1 MATSSQN
8 VTADQLISATVK
20 YSNKDDASRAY
31 DIAANVNIQ
40 NGQVSSF
47 DNGEIRQA
55 SSENPD
61 GMTYIAG
68 FSSYS
73 ERTLNLNINNA
84 DKTEAQTIIE
94 AVYAF
99 MADVR
104 KEVNANPVTA

>member
-55 SSENPD
+55 NAENAGD
-61 GMTYIAG
+61 MNSIAG
-68 FSSYS
+68 FNSYGD
-73 ERTLNLNINNA
+73 RTLNLNIYNA
-84 DKTEAQTIIE
+84 DKAEAQVILD

-99 MADVR
+99 MSDVR
-104 KEVNANPVTA
+104 KEVSASPVTV